1 MKQHEVQQLAELAR
15 LKLSDEEC
23 KHYQDD
29 FEHILSYI
37 DSISSVD
44 ISHHD
49 DEHVTN
55 NIVREDNQHDE
66 PGHYQHDLLAA
77 APATEDSYI
86 KVNKIL

>member
-1 MKQHEVQQLAELAR
+1 MKQHEVQQLAKLAR

-23 KHYQDD
+23 NQYQDD
-29 FEHILSYI
+29 FKHILSYI

-44 ISHHD
+44 ISQHD

-66 PGHYQHDLLAA
+66 PRQYQHDLLRA

>member
-23 KHYQDD
+23 KQYQDD
-29 FEHILSYI
+29 FEHILTYI

-44 ISHHD
+44 ITHHD
-49 DEHVTN
+49 EQPVTS
-55 NIVREDNQHDE
+55 NIVREDDQYYE
-66 PGHYQHDLLAA
+66 PGQYQHDLLAA
-77 APATEDSYI
+77 APATDNTYI